1 MTPQSPVTQTLYAQ
15 LQEEAAVFNAAIFEQ
30 GIAGSPYLNHA
41 NGYAYWYW
49 QVAGP
54 DGKLKRL
61 SLGRDTP
68 ETRVLVEG
76 LKERKAEASEAIAA
90 LRATTRAFVASGGM
104 NMESAHFRVMEHLA
118 QAGLFRKSLVLV
130 GSHAFTALGN
140 LLGLRWGSQLK
151 TSDMDFARALGISLA
166 LPGNAEPIDVLATAQ
181 EFDPTFFAVPQLDH
195 RQPSTAIISR
205 KTRIKLDFL
214 TVHAAKESDQP
225 RYFPDLAIAA
235 TPLRYMDYLLGG
247 LNRRGLVIGSYAFP
261 INLPDPARFAIHK
274 LVIAQLRHGEGDAK
288 RQKDIRQGDELL
300 AGMIEIGLAHEAE
313 EALAALPAAGYPNAL
328 ELIRRSAGQAQL
340 SGDWLR
346 QQLDKP
352 AL

>member
-15 LQEEAAVFNAAIFEQ
+15 LQEEAAVFNAAIFEE

-68 ETRVLVEG
+68 ETRALVDR
-76 LKERKAEASEAIAA
+76 LKTRKAEAGEAIAA

-104 NMESAHFRVMEHLA
+104 SVESAHFRVMEHLA
-118 QAGLFRKSLVLV
+118 HAGLFRKGLVLV

-140 LLGLRWGSQLK
+140 LLGLRWGSLLK
-151 TSDMDFARALGISLA
+151 TSDMDFARAQGISLA
-166 LPGNAEPIDVLATAQ
+166 LPGNAEIIDVLTTAQ
-181 EFDPTFFAVPQLDH
+181 QLDPSFFAVPQLDH

-214 TVHAAKESDQP
+214 TTHAAAESDTP
-225 RYFPDLAIAA
+225 RYFADLGIAA

-247 LNRRGLVIGSYAFP
+247 LNRRGLVIGTYAFP
-261 INLPDPARFAIHK
+261 INVPDPARFAIHK
-274 LVIAQLRHGEGDAK
+274 LIIAQVRRGDSEAK
-288 RQKDIRQGDELL
+288 AQKDIRQADELL
-300 AGMIEIGLAHEAE
+300 GGMIEVGLEHEIE
-313 EALAALPAAGYPNAL
+313 EALAALAASYPSACSL
-328 ELIRRSAGQAQL
+328 VLRSAEQTRLA
-340 SGDWLR
+340 SDWL
-346 QQLDKP
+346 QTHLNDTAP
-352 AL
+352 

>member
-1 MTPQSPVTQTLYAQ
+1 MSPQSPVSQTLYAQ
-15 LQEEAAVFNAAIFEQ
+15 LLEEASVFSAIIFER

-49 QVAGP
+49 QVTAP

-68 ETRVLVEG
+68 ETQALVER
-76 LKERKAEASEAIAA
+76 LKIRKAEASEAITA

-104 NMESAHFRVMEHLA
+104 SMESAHFRVMEHLA
-118 QAGLFRKSLVLV
+118 QAGLFRKGLVLV

-151 TSDMDFARALGISLA
+151 TSDMDFARAQGISLA
-166 LPGNAEPIDVLATAQ
+166 LPENAEAIDVLASAK
-181 EFDPTFFAVPQLDH
+181 ELDPTFFAVPQLDH

-214 TVHAAKESDQP
+214 TTHTAAEADSP
-225 RYFPDLAIAA
+225 HYFADLGIAA

-247 LNRRGLVIGSYAFP
+247 LNRRGLVIGTYAFP

-274 LVIAQLRHGEGDAK
+274 LIIAQLRSGEGDAK
-288 RQKDIRQGDELL
+288 RQKDIRQADELL
-300 AGMIEIGLAHEAE
+300 AGMIEIGLAHEIE
-313 EALAALPAAGYPNAL
+313 EALGALTAAGYL
-328 ELIRRSAGQAQL
+328 GTLTLIRRSAEQSRLAR
-340 SGDWLR
+340 DWLH
-346 QQLDKP
+346 QQLDKMAP
-352 AL
+352 

>member
-68 ETRVLVEG
+68 ETRVLVER

-313 EALAALPAAGYPNAL
+313 EALAALPDAGYPNAL

>member
-15 LQEEAAVFNAAIFEQ
+15 LLEDASVFNAVIFEQ

-49 QVAGP
+49 QVSCP

-61 SLGRDTP
+61 SLGRDNP
-68 ETRVLVEG
+68 ETQALVER
-76 LKERKAEASEAIAA
+76 LKTRKIEASEAIAA
-90 LRATTRAFVASGGM
+90 LRSGTRAFVASGGM
-104 NMESAHFRVMEHLA
+104 SMELAHFRVMEHLA
-118 QAGLFRKSLVLV
+118 QSGLFRKGLVLV

-151 TSDMDFARALGISLA
+151 TSDMDFARAQGISLA
-166 LPGNAEPIDVLATAQ
+166 LPGNAEAIDVLATAK

-214 TVHAAKESDQP
+214 TTHAASESDAP
-225 RYFPDLAIAA
+225 HYFSDLGIAA

-247 LNRRGLVIGSYAFP
+247 FNRRGLVVGTYAFP

-274 LVIAQLRHGEGDAK
+274 LIIAQLRRGEGEAK
-288 RQKDIRQGDELL
+288 IQKDIRQADELL
-300 AGMIEIGLAHEAE
+300 AGMIEIGLAHEIE
-313 EALAALPAAGYPNAL
+313 EAINALPATGL
-328 ELIRRSAGQAQL
+328 KLIQRSSAQTQL
-340 SGDWLR
+340 SRDWLHN
-346 QQLDKP
+346 QLEQLS
-352 AL
+352 A

>member
-1 MTPQSPVTQTLYAQ
+1 MTPQSPVSQTLYTQ
-15 LQEEAAVFNAAIFEQ
+15 LLEEASVFNAVIFEQ
-30 GIAGSPYLNHA
+30 GVAGSPYLNHA

-49 QVAGP
+49 QVTGP

-68 ETRVLVEG
+68 ETQALVER
-76 LKERKAEASEAIAA
+76 LKMRKAEASEAIVA

-104 NMESAHFRVMEHLA
+104 SMESAHFRIMEHLA
-118 QAGLFRKSLVLV
+118 RAGLFRKGLVLV

-166 LPGNAEPIDVLATAQ
+166 LPGNAEPMDVLSTAQ
-181 EFDPTFFAVPQLDH
+181 AFDPTFFAVPQLDH
-195 RQPSTAIISR
+195 RQPSTAIICR

-214 TVHAAKESDQP
+214 TVHAAAESDQP

-261 INLPDPARFAIHK
+261 INLPDPARFAVHK
-274 LVIAQLRHGEGDAK
+274 LIIAQLRRGEGDAK

-300 AGMIEIGLAHEAE
+300 AGMIEVGLAHEIE

-328 ELIRRSAGQAQL
+328 ELVRRSAGQAPL
-340 SGDWLR
+340 SQDWLGL
-346 QQLDKP
+346 QLDKLTP
-352 AL
+352 

>member
-15 LQEEAAVFNAAIFEQ
+15 LQEEAAVFNAVIFEQ

-49 QVAGP
+49 QVTGT

-68 ETRVLVEG
+68 ETRALVDR
-76 LKERKAEASEAIAA
+76 LKTRKAEASEAITA

-104 NMESAHFRVMEHLA
+104 SVELAHFRVMEHLA
-118 QAGLFRKSLVLV
+118 QAGLFRKGLVLV

-181 EFDPTFFAVPQLDH
+181 ELDPTFFAVPQLDH

-214 TVHAAKESDQP
+214 TTHAASDSDTP
-225 RYFPDLAIAA
+225 RYFADLGIAA

-247 LNRRGLVIGSYAFP
+247 LNRRGLVIGTYAFP

-274 LVIAQLRHGEGDAK
+274 LIIAQLRRGEGEAK

-300 AGMIEIGLAHEAE
+300 AGMIEIGLVHEVE

-340 SGDWLR
+340 SGDWLC
-346 QQLDKP
+346 QQLDMP
-352 AL
+352 LP

>member
-68 ETRVLVEG
+68 ETRVLVER

-104 NMESAHFRVMEHLA
+104 NMESAHFRIMEHLA
-118 QAGLFRKSLVLV
+118 QAGLFRKSLLLV

-166 LPGNAEPIDVLATAQ
+166 LPGNTEPIDVLATAQ

-274 LVIAQLRHGEGDAK
+274 LIIAQLRRGEGDAK
-288 RQKDIRQGDELL
+288 MQKDIRQGDELL
-300 AGMIEIGLAHEAE
+300 AGMIEVGLAHEVE
-313 EALAALPAAGYPNAL
+313 EALAALPAAGYPNAP

-352 AL
+352 VS

>member
-1 MTPQSPVTQTLYAQ
+1 MSPQTPVSQTLYAQ
-15 LQEEAAVFNAAIFEQ
+15 LLEEASVFNATIFEQ

-49 QVAGP
+49 QVAAP

-68 ETRVLVEG
+68 ETQALVER
-76 LKERKAEASEAIAA
+76 LKTRKAEASEAITA

-118 QAGLFRKSLVLV
+118 QAGLFRKALVLV

-151 TSDMDFARALGISLA
+151 TSDMDFARAQGISLA
-166 LPGNAEPIDVLATAQ
+166 LPGNAEPIDVLATAR
-181 EFDPTFFAVPQLDH
+181 ELDPTFFAVPQLDH

-214 TVHAAKESDQP
+214 TTHAASEADTP
-225 RYFPDLAIAA
+225 HYFADLGIAA

-247 LNRRGLVIGSYAFP
+247 LNRRGLVIGTYAFP
-261 INLPDPARFAIHK
+261 INMPDPARFAIHK
-274 LVIAQLRHGEGDAK
+274 LIIAQLRSGEGDAK
-288 RQKDIRQGDELL
+288 RQKDIRQADELL
-300 AGMIEIGLAHEAE
+300 AGMIEVGLAHEIE
-313 EALAALPAAGYPNAL
+313 DALGALTASSYPNAL
-328 ELIRRSAGQAQL
+328 AQIRQSAEQTQL
-340 SGDWLR
+340 AREWLC
-346 QQLDKP
+346 QQLDKRAP
-352 AL
+352 

>member
-49 QVAGP
+49 QVTGP

-68 ETRVLVEG
+68 ETRVLVER
-76 LKERKAEASEAIAA
+76 LKTRKAEASEAIAA

-104 NMESAHFRVMEHLA
+104 SVESAHFRVMEHLA
-118 QAGLFRKSLVLV
+118 QAGLFRKGLVLV

-274 LVIAQLRHGEGDAK
+274 LVIAQLRRGEGDAK

-328 ELIRRSAGQAQL
+328 ELIRRSVGQAQL
-340 SGDWLR
+340 SGDWLL
-346 QQLDKP
+346 QQLDNP

>member
-68 ETRVLVEG
+68 ETRVLVER

-104 NMESAHFRVMEHLA
+104 NMESAHFRIMEHLA

-166 LPGNAEPIDVLATAQ
+166 LPGNTEPIDVLATAQ

-274 LVIAQLRHGEGDAK
+274 LIIAQLRRGEGDAK

-300 AGMIEIGLAHEAE
+300 AGMIEIGLAHEVV

-340 SGDWLR
+340 SRDWLR

-352 AL
+352 VL

>member
-1 MTPQSPVTQTLYAQ
+1 MSAQSPVTQMLYTQ
-15 LQEEAAVFNAAIFEQ
+15 LQEEASVFNAIIFER
-30 GIAGSPYLNHA
+30 GVAGSPYLNHA

-68 ETRVLVEG
+68 ETRALVER
-76 LKERKAEASEAIAA
+76 LKTRKAEASEAIAT
-90 LRATTRAFVASGGM
+90 LRSTTRAFVASGGM
-104 NMESAHFRVMEHLA
+104 SMESAHFRVMAHLA
-118 QAGLFRKSLVLV
+118 QTGLFRKGLVLV
-130 GSHAFTALGN
+130 GSHALTALGN

-151 TSDMDFARALGISLA
+151 TTDMDFARAQGISLA

-181 EFDPTFFAVPQLDH
+181 AFDPTFFAVPQLDH

-214 TVHAAKESDQP
+214 TTHAAAGTDTP
-225 RYFPDLAIAA
+225 HYFADLGIAA

-247 LNRRGLVIGSYAFP
+247 FNRPGLVVGTYAFP

-274 LVIAQLRHGEGDAK
+274 LVIAQLRRGEGGSK
-288 RQKDIRQGDELL
+288 MQKDIRQADELL
-300 AGMIEIGLAHEAE
+300 AGMIEVGLEHEIE
-313 EALAALPAAGYPNAL
+313 EALAALPASCFDL
-328 ELIRRSAGQAQL
+328 VQRSLVQAQL
-340 SGDWLR
+340 SRDWLHR
-346 QQLDKP
+346 HLK
-352 AL
+352 